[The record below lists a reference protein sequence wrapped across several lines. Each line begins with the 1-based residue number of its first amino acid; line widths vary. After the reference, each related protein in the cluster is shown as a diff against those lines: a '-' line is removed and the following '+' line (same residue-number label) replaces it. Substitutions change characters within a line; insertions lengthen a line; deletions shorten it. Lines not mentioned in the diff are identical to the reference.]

1 MKQRSYADL
10 TEGLDDIE
18 DATNDPER
26 MKQQDMIDMWRM
38 LSLTFITMASG
49 WGITIDCSDQR

>member
-10 TEGLDDIE
+10 TEGLDDIQ

-26 MKQQDMIDMWRM
+26 MKQQDIIDMWRM

-49 WGITIDCSDQR
+49 